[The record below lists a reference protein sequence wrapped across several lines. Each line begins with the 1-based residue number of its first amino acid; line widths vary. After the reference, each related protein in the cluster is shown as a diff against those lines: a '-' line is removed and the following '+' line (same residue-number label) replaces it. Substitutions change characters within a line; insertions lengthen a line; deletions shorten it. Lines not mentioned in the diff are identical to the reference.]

1 MLEYKD
7 ILFQGL
13 ISSHL
18 EMWGELFLE
27 KYKKFL
33 FFGLC
38 KLPPEVQE
46 FFFLEKIQKFF
57 KLGDR
62 KFHFPECKKFFQGIF
77 LKRKF

>member
-1 MLEYKD
+1 MLQYKD
-7 ILFQGL
+7 VLFQGL

-38 KLPPEVQE
+38 KLPPEIQE
-46 FFFLEKIQKFF
+46 FFFFRENTKVF
-57 KLGDR
+57 
-62 KFHFPECKKFFQGIF
+62 
-77 LKRKF
+77 